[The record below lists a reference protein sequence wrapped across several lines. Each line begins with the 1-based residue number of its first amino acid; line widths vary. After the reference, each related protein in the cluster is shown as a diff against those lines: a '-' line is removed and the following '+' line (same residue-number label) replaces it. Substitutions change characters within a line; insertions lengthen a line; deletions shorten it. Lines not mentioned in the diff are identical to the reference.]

1 MKYQTFKFL
10 EYGFKIDYHPH
21 WNIGEYPGT
30 LLALLS
36 PLVGP
41 EDQYRKNLNI
51 TREALPNSSMSLEYY
66 VNLSIEQLKEG
77 LTNFR
82 LLESS
87 SAASFVRGKAH
98 KLIYNGTSG
107 IFYLKFMQIF
117 TMMDNFVYILTYT
130 AENNHY
136 EEFFNDVKKM
146 IKSFRPI

>member
-1 MKYQTFKFL
+1 MKFQTFKFL
-10 EYGFKIDYHPH
+10 EHGFKIDYHPH
-21 WNIGEYPGT
+21 WNIGEFPGT
-30 LLALLS
+30 LLAFLS

-41 EDQYRKNLNI
+41 EDQYRENLNI
-51 TREALPNSSMSLEYY
+51 TREELPNANISLEHYI
-66 VNLSIEQLKEG
+66 NLSIEQLKRG

-87 SAASFVRGKAH
+87 SAASLAKGKAY

-117 TMMDNFVYILTYT
+117 TIMDNLVYIFTYT

-136 EEFFNDVKKM
+136 DEFLDDAKKM